1 LQRKRGVKIKGAHSG
16 RRRRGGAALL
26 LPESLNL
33 MEAKKE
39 ITQFRNSTDLK
50 IMLAD
55 QYMTQIKNYF
65 GNEKKALRFLSSV
78 IADAQR
84 NPKLMECTPV
94 SVINSYMTMAQLEF
108 MPSGVSGEAYVL
120 PYKKSKK
127 VGSQWVEVMEAQFQL
142 GYQGMVTLFYRAGA
156 KDIVAEIVREK
167 DKFTYTNG
175 VIKHKPN
182 IFSDDRGKAIGA
194 YVIVR
199 LNTGGSV
206 SKVMSAKEIVGI
218 GQKFSK
224 SFKSEHTPWDEA
236 NDPQLWMWRKTVLK
250 QVAKLV
256 PKNEAIVNAI
266 AKDNEDS
273 IIGDRMEAAQATE
286 RSLTMGNLLKPK
298 SDDQDKDQAE
308 EGSDQNQAG
317 TAESTEGTDTIDT
330 DK

>member
-1 LQRKRGVKIKGAHSG
+1 MMRKWRH
-16 RRRRGGAALL
+16 RLL
-26 LPESLNL
+26 LIPTLNL
-33 MEAKKE
+33 MEDEKKTV

-50 IMLAD
+50 LVLAN
-55 QYMTQIKNYF
+55 QYMTQIQNYF

-94 SVINSYMTMAQLEF
+94 SVVNSYMTMAQLEF
-108 MPSGVSGEAYVL
+108 LPSGVSGEAYVL
-120 PYKKSKK
+120 PYKKNKK
-127 VGSQWVEVMEAQFQL
+127 EGNAWVEVMEAQFQL
-142 GYQGMVTLFYRAGA
+142 GYQGLVTLFYRAGA

-167 DKFTYTNG
+167 DKFSYTNG

-182 IFSDDRGKAIGA
+182 VFSDDRGKAIGA

-206 SKVMSAKEIVGI
+206 SKVMSAKEIIGI

-224 SFKSEHTPWDEA
+224 SFKSEHTPWQEE

-273 IIGDRMEAAQATE
+273 IIGDRMESAKASE
-286 RSLTMGNLLKPK
+286 RSLTMGNLLKENENNQK
-298 SDDQDKDQAE
+298 E
-308 EGSDQNQAG
+308 EGGQTESDAPEGDENH
-317 TAESTEGTDTIDT
+317 GTDVQG
-330 DK
+330 

>member
-1 LQRKRGVKIKGAHSG
+1 MEDEKKA
-16 RRRRGGAALL
+16 
-26 LPESLNL
+26 PET
-33 MEAKKE
+33 AKVL
-39 ITQFRNSTDLK
+39 TQFRNSTDLK
-50 IMLAD
+50 VVLAK

-120 PYKKSKK
+120 PYKNNKK
-127 VGSQWVEVMEAQFQL
+127 VGNTWVGVMEAQFQL

-167 DKFTYTNG
+167 DKFSYVNG

-206 SKVMSAKEIVGI
+206 SKVMSAKEIIGI

-273 IIGDRMEAAQATE
+273 IIGDRLDAAKESE
-286 RSLTMGNLLKPK
+286 RSLTMGNLLKSPENNENN
-298 SDDQDKDQAE
+298 DQTAE
-308 EGSDQNQAG
+308 DGGQNQTGATEGSEDGNQ
-317 TAESTEGTDTIDT
+317 TIDV
-330 DK
+330 DR